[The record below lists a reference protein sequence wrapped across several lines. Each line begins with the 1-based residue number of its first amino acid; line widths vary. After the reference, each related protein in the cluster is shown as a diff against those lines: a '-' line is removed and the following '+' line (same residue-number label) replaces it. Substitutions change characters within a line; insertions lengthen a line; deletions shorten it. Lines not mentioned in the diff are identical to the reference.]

1 MASNNCKNINI
12 KSKERNIRFIP
23 TIFEHSAKL
32 INKTPSE
39 TAVNSELLEEAQVKA
54 YQLYKHDAVTVG
66 IDVYNIEAEA
76 LGCEVKFHEDNSVP
90 GIITHP
96 FEENY
101 DLEKICFLPEKGRIN
116 IVLNAAKGVKKRIGD
131 YVSVGVGISG
141 PFSICAELVGFE
153 KLVTDCIDNE
163 DMVCRLLEKV
173 LLFQQDYCK
182 EIISA
187 GLGITLFESWASPP
201 LISPGTYRQFVMPY
215 EKELIAYI
223 NSLGVFNVPL
233 VIGGNTSSILD
244 DMVATGTSLI
254 ISDYN
259 TDMEYYIKKAKERN
273 MAVRGNIDP
282 KLVEKGPKEEI
293 IAKVKEMLDKAKG
306 YDKFIIGTGVL
317 PYNTPSENVLAI
329 KGYLSS
335 LQ

>member
-1 MASNNCKNINI
+1 MASNNCENINI
-12 KSKERNIRFIP
+12 KSDKRNIRFIP

-39 TAVNSELLEEAQVKA
+39 TAVNSELLEEAQVRA

-96 FEENY
+96 FAENY
-101 DLEKICFLPEKGRIN
+101 DLERICFSPENGRIS

-141 PFSICAELVGFE
+141 PFSICAELAGFE

-163 DMVCRLLEKV
+163 ETVRRLLNKILV
-173 LLFQQDYCK
+173 FQKDYSG
-182 EIISA
+182 EIIMA

-201 LISPGTYRQFVMPY
+201 LVSPYIYRQFVMPY
-215 EKELIAYI
+215 EKELITYI
-223 NSLGVFNVPL
+223 NNRGVFNVPL
-233 VIGGNTSSILD
+233 VIGGNTSEILD
-244 DMVATGTSLI
+244 DMIATGTSLI

-273 MAVRGNIDP
+273 MAIRGNIDP
-282 KLVEKGPKEEI
+282 KLVEKGQKEEI
-293 IAKVKEMLDKAKG
+293 IAKVKEMLDKAEG
-306 YDKFIIGTGVL
+306 YDKFIVGTGVL

-329 KGYLSS
+329 KGYLTS